1 MFGLLLSKLNWRCPV
16 CHQPIVREG
25 IRKGLRVFCS
35 PGHVEKFAEEQEA
48 RKRALGRMSN
58 KKAGGCC

>member
-1 MFGLLLSKLNWRCPV
+1 MFGLLLSKLNRRCPV
-16 CHQPIVREG
+16 CRQPIVGDG

>member
-1 MFGLLLSKLNWRCPV
+1 MLGLLLSKLTRRCPV
-16 CHQPIVREG
+16 CRGPIEGEG

-48 RKRALGRMSN
+48 RKRALSWMSN
-58 KKAGGCC
+58 KKGGGGC